1 MNKTTI
7 RFFSVLFLS
16 FFWGCIVFFSA
27 DTFASEKI
35 KTAASKPNKHANVL
49 YGMPSKYAQLEIQY
63 QLLELA
69 TANFDKRYAIQ
80 FDKLLN
86 SAQDNKQSYS
96 YQLMVSY
103 FMIKNFREKFYSYSW
118 DERQNLQFISNYVR
132 ITNAEIKEY
141 KSMVHTPSME
151 VSLKVLRPRID
162 NYLEY
167 RKNLVKY
174 LNTKD
179 EKLQIYDF
187 VQIDKSS
194 KGEAVVLLKK
204 ALMERGFLS
213 KTASLR
219 AYYDDELEH
228 AIKNF
233 QKANDL
239 TPDGIMGELSYKLLF
254 MTNQERAILLAR
266 SIIRL
271 NDVGFESNNNYVIVN
286 IPEMK
291 MQVIDNNE
299 SIIESKVVIGRKDR
313 MTPTLVSDIKN
324 VVLNPTWTVPD
335 TILKEDYLPI
345 LRKDRDYLN
354 NKGISILDVNND
366 VVDPHQLSDSALTD
380 QGFRSYR
387 IVQDPGSRN
396 ALGQYKFSFPN
407 KDSVYL
413 HSTSSP
419 MNFARSYRA
428 LSSGCVRVEKA
439 RELAEYLL
447 RKTKY
452 TPRQIN
458 KIIKSGK
465 TKWAVVKDAV
475 PVYLVYW
482 TAYIN
487 KDKHVIFNAD
497 IYDKENNVKHLPD
510 EIMNHF
516 QKQNN
521 EKFKIKSLALL
532 DM

>member
-1 MNKTTI
+1 MNKTSI
-7 RFFSVLFLS
+7 RFFSVFLWLFCL
-16 FFWGCIVFFSA
+16 GCFVFSN
-27 DTFASEKI
+27 TEVFASEKI
-35 KTAASKPNKHANVL
+35 KTVVSKQNKHAKVL

-69 TANFDKRYAIQ
+69 VANFDKRYAIQ
-80 FDKLLN
+80 FDKLLT

-96 YQLMVSY
+96 YQLMISY
-103 FMIKNFREKFYSYSW
+103 FMIKSFREKFYSYSW
-118 DERQNLQFISNYVR
+118 DERQNLQFVSNYVQ
-132 ITNAEIKEY
+132 ITKDEIKEY
-141 KSMVHTPSME
+141 RNMVHTPSME

-167 RKNLVKY
+167 RKNLVNY
-174 LNTKD
+174 LNTKE
-179 EKLQIYDF
+179 EKLQPYDF
-187 VQIDKSS
+187 VQIDKTS
-194 KGEAVVLLKK
+194 KGEPVVLLKK
-204 ALMERGFLS
+204 ALMVQGFLS
-213 KTASLR
+213 KTANLR
-219 AYYDDELEH
+219 PYYDDELEIG
-228 AIKNF
+228 IKKF

-271 NDVGFESNNNYVIVN
+271 NDVGFENNNNYVIVN

-291 MQVIDNNE
+291 MQVIDNNK

-313 MTPTLVSDIKN
+313 MTPTLASDIKN
-324 VVLNPTWTVPD
+324 VVLNPTWTVPE
-335 TILKEDYLPI
+335 TILKKDYLPI

-354 NKGISILDVNND
+354 NKGISILDVNNE
-366 VVDPHQLSDSALTD
+366 VVDPHKLSDSALTD
-380 QGFRSYR
+380 QGFKSYR

-407 KDSVYL
+407 KEAVYL
-413 HSTSSP
+413 HSTPSP
-419 MNFARSYRA
+419 ISFARSYRA
-428 LSSGCVRVEKA
+428 LSSGCVRVEKS

-452 TPRQIN
+452 TPKIISN
-458 KIIKSGK
+458 IIKSGK

-487 KDKHVIFNAD
+487 KDKHVVFNAD
-497 IYDKENNVKHLPD
+497 VYDKENNVKSLPD

-516 QKQNN
+516 QKQNHG
-521 EKFKIKSLALL
+521 KFKIKRLALL
-532 DM
+532 EM